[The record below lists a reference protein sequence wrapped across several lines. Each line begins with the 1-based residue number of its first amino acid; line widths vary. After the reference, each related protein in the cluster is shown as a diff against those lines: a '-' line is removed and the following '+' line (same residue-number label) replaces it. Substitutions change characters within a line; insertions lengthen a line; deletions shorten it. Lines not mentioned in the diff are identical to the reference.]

1 MKNKIFKYDF
11 LVIGGGLIGSL
22 AALSLHKRK
31 LKVLVIDDKSEI
43 GSDQRTLAVNA
54 NSKEYLL
61 KLGIWDNIKTKPQLI
76 KKIIIKDY
84 INSSPLIFKNDK
96 EIMGNVIYNAELH
109 KIVLQK
115 LKNFKILK
123 TNFKIN
129 IDNIKPNTS
138 ISIKNKNYSFK
149 KIILSIGKKIISDTK
164 QKKIVFDNGD
174 HSYVGFFK
182 HKKDHNSI
190 AYEIFNKEGPLA
202 VLPCPS
208 SNNKKS
214 TFIFSTKKNTSVVKI
229 KSLINRNFYLSH
241 GQMEFNDKIYKFPVI
256 PHLTKFNK
264 NFIYIGDTLKSI
276 HPVAGQGWNL
286 GVKDIQT
293 LHKLIDQHS
302 LESELF
308 NSIFYSRRIV
318 ENFAYLGFTSLIN
331 TLYEN
336 QNNFNSRLIKLGYQ
350 GLQNISVIRGLFIK
364 QAMGRLNLVD

>member
-11 LVIGGGLIGSL
+11 LVVGGGLVGAL
-22 AALSLHKRK
+22 TALSLHKRK
-31 LKVLVIDDKSEI
+31 LKVLLIDDKSEI

-54 NSKEYLL
+54 NSKEFLIH
-61 KLGIWDNIKTKPQLI
+61 LGVWHNIKTKPQSI

-84 INSSPLIFKNDK
+84 INPSPLIFINDK
-96 EIMGNVIYNAELH
+96 EIMGNVIYNSELH

-123 TNFKIN
+123 KNIKIN
-129 IDNIKPNTS
+129 IDNLKPNTL
-138 ISIKNKNYSFK
+138 IKFNNDNYSFK
-149 KIILSIGKKIISDTK
+149 KIILSIGKKIISDSK

-174 HSYVGFFK
+174 YSYVGFFK
-182 HKKDHNSI
+182 HKKDHDSI

-208 SNNKKS
+208 SNYKKS
-214 TFIFSTKKNTSVVKI
+214 TFIFSTNKNTSLAKI
-229 KSLINRNFYLSH
+229 KSLINKNFYLSH
-241 GQMEFNDKIYKFPVI
+241 GQMVFNKEIHKFPII

-264 NFIYIGDTLKSI
+264 NFIYIGDSLKSI

-293 LHKLIDQHS
+293 LHKLIDQYS
-302 LESELF
+302 IESELF
-308 NSIFYSRRIV
+308 NSIYYSRRIV
-318 ENFAYLGFTSLIN
+318 ESFAYLGFTSLIN
-331 TLYEN
+331 MLYEN
-336 QNNFNSRLIKLGYQ
+336 QNNINSKLIKLGYK
-350 GLQNISVIRGLFIK
+350 GLQNIRAIRGLFIK